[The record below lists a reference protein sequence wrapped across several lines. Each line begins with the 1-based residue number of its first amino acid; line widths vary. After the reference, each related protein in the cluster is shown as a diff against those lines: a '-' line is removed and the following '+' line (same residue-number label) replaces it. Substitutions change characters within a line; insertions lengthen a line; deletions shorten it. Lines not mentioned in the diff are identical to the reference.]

1 MCNANNEKREKT
13 IDVGKRTTKWTIIR
27 TLGEK
32 ENYKNLGI
40 LETDSIKRWEMKEKV
55 FKK

>member
-27 TLGEK
+27 TLGEM